1 MIQNPYE
8 VLGVP
13 NGASEEEVTKAY
25 RKLAKK
31 YHPDLNPGNENAAKK
46 MSEINAAYD
55 QIKNGKT
62 SGSSSGYGPGS
73 SYGSGQSRQSSY
85 GGYGSSGGYGQNTGS
100 GPNGS
105 GGYGGFDDWFGGFGS
120 WQQQS
125 RQQEK
130 SVFDPV
136 KHYLRNNCFEEAL
149 HVLSTISDKTAEWY
163 YYSAIANYNLG
174 NQVIALQ
181 HIKTAVQ
188 KEPNNSTYQQMLS
201 QMQSGGRVYTEQ
213 SRTYGSPFGGH
224 HSICFYYLL
233 CNILCMFCGGGGC
246 CGSRNYGY
254 GYPYTG
260 YRTYYTFPD
269 NQEGSSGSQNNSSG
283 NYNGFFE
290 NFEDGKGV

>member
-55 QIKNGKT
+55 QIKNGKA
-62 SGSSSGYGPGS
+62 SYSSAGS
-73 SYGSGQSRQSSY
+73 SYGSGQNSY
-85 GGYGSSGGYGQNTGS
+85 NGNGYGSYSSYGQNTN
-100 GPNGS
+100 NGNS
-105 GGYGGFDDWFGGFGS
+105 GYGSYNDWFGG

-125 RQQEK
+125 QRQEK

-136 KHYLRNNCFEEAL
+136 RHYLRNNCFEEAL
-149 HVLSTISDKTAEWY
+149 HVLSTISEKTGEWY

-181 HIKTAVQ
+181 HIKIAVQ
-188 KEPNNSTYQQMLS
+188 KEPNNTQYQQMLS

-213 SRTYGSPFGGH
+213 SQSYGSPFGGH

-269 NQEGSSGSQNNSSG
+269 NHQGGSSGSNDNSSG
-283 NYNGFFE
+283 SYNGFFE
-290 NFEDGKGV
+290 DFEDSKGV

>member
-55 QIKNGKT
+55 QIKSDKA
-62 SGSSSGYGPGS
+62 SYSSTGN
-73 SYGSGQSRQSSY
+73 SYGSGQSSY
-85 GGYGSSGGYGQNTGS
+85 TGGSYRSYGGYGQNT
-100 GPNGS
+100 NT
-105 GGYGGFDDWFGGFGS
+105 GYGS
-120 WQQQS
+120 WQQQTH
-125 RQQEK
+125 QQDK

-136 KHYLRNNCFEEAL
+136 RHYLRNNCFEEAL
-149 HVLSTISDKTAEWY
+149 HVLSTISEKTAEWY

-181 HIKTAVQ
+181 HIKIAVQ
-188 KEPNNSTYQQMLS
+188 KEPNNVQYQQMLS
-201 QMQSGGRVYTEQ
+201 QMQSGGRVYTEESQ
-213 SRTYGSPFGGH
+213 TYGSPFGGH

-233 CNILCMFCGGGGC
+233 CNILCMFCGGGSC

-269 NQEGSSGSQNNSSG
+269 NHQGGSSGSSDNSSG

-290 NFEDGKGV
+290 DFEDSKGV

>member
-55 QIKNGKT
+55 QIKSGKA
-62 SGSSSGYGPGS
+62 SYSSGYGTGSSGS
-73 SYGSGQSRQSSY
+73 SYSGSGGYGNQRS
-85 GGYGSSGGYGQNTGS
+85 GGYGSGNT
-100 GPNGS
+100 
-105 GGYGGFDDWFGGFGS
+105 GGYGGFDDWFGGFGGFGD

-149 HVLSTISDKTAEWY
+149 HVLSTIQEKTAEWY
-163 YYSAIANYNLG
+163 YYSSIANYNLG
-174 NQVIALQ
+174 NQVTALQ
-181 HIKTAVQ
+181 HIKIAVQ
-188 KEPNNSTYQQMLS
+188 KDPGNAAYQQLLS
-201 QMQSGGRVYTEQ
+201 QMQSGGRVYTQQ
-213 SRTYGSPFGGH
+213 SQTYGSPFGGH

-233 CNILCMFCGGGGC
+233 CNILCMFCGGGSC

-254 GYPYTG
+254 GYPYTS
-260 YRTYYTFPD
+260 YRSYYTFPD
-269 NQEGSSGSQNNSSG
+269 NEHNSSSGGQNNSSG
-283 NYNGFFE
+283 SLNEFFE
-290 NFEDGKGV
+290 NFGDGKGV

>member
-31 YHPDLNPGNENAAKK
+31 YHPDLNPGNETAAKK

-55 QIKNGKT
+55 QIKSGKA
-62 SGSSSGYGPGS
+62 SYGSSGYGTGS
-73 SYGSGQSRQSSY
+73 SYSSGQTGSGSY
-85 GGYGSSGGYGQNTGS
+85 GSYGSGGYGQRSGAGS
-100 GPNGS
+100 N
-105 GGYGGFDDWFGGFGS
+105 GYGGFDDWFGG

-125 RQQEK
+125 QRQEK

-136 KHYLRNNCFEEAL
+136 RHYLRNNCFEEAL
-149 HVLSTISDKTAEWY
+149 HVLSTISEKTGEWY

-181 HIKTAVQ
+181 HIKIAVQ
-188 KEPNNSTYQQMLS
+188 KEPNNTQYQQMLS

-213 SRTYGSPFGGH
+213 SQTYGSPFGGH

-260 YRTYYTFPD
+260 YRTYYTFPNN
-269 NQEGSSGSQNNSSG
+269 NQGGSSGSQEHSSG
-283 NYNGFFE
+283 SYNGFFE